1 MALYVDTAFIDDITN
16 VARTVPLAGVTT
28 NPTLLLAARERGQ
41 QLSPRQVLE
50 ALLEALS
57 GHVFMQPG
65 ASEEEEMYREALS
78 YIEMAPERVIPKIP
92 MNQVGMR
99 VARRLSSQGYALAF
113 TAVTTVPQTY
123 CALQVR
129 ADFVIP
135 YYNRLER
142 SGIDATT
149 RISQMASLCRSPEPT
164 STRVLVASIK
174 TPEEA
179 ARALLAGA
187 HDLTAPPQVLLDFI
201 SDPLSEEAIQRFNRD
216 WEKMNKL

>member
-16 VARTVPLAGVTT
+16 VARTVPLAGATT

-41 QLSPRQVLE
+41 RLSPHQVLE
-50 ALLEALS
+50 ALLATLS

-65 ASEEEEMYREALS
+65 ASDEEEMYREALS

-142 SGIDATT
+142 SGIDAPT
-149 RISQMASLCRSPEPT
+149 RIAQMASLCRSQEPST
-164 STRVLVASIK
+164 TRVLVASLK

-187 HDLTAPPQVLLDFI
+187 HDLTAPPQVLLDLI
-201 SDPLSEEAIQRFNRD
+201 SDPLSEEAIQRFHRD